1 MFAQPLGQI
10 QGAMIC
16 RALEACALL
25 KEDGEAATCRFGSDL
40 SSQSVAHPIQYD
52 DNGFRIFRNGLRQV
66 AVLTAA
72 PMLDV
77 PMPAAGLL
85 PEHLS

>member
-16 RALEACALL
+16 RALEACSLL
-25 KEDGEAATCRFGSDL
+25 KEDGKAATCRFGSDL
-40 SSQSVAHPIQYD
+40 SSQSVAHQIQHD

-77 PMPAAGLL
+77 SMPAAGLL